1 MAGGMSHGPGVAVG
15 TQGAPLRAAAAPILL
30 RRMPFLKLESET
42 DNIRAEG
49 AAAIAEALRG
59 NEVLK
64 NIDLSYNNLGD
75 EGRKAIH
82 DAVSGR
88 EGFEL
93 EM

>member
-1 MAGGMSHGPGVAVG
+1 M
-15 TQGAPLRAAAAPILL
+15 
-30 RRMPFLKLESET
+30 LKNLYMGYN
-42 DNIRAEG
+42 DIGDEG

-59 NEVLK
+59 NEVLTTL
-64 NIDLSYNNLGD
+64 NLRYNDNLGD
-75 EGRKAIH
+75 EGEKAIH